1 MQQALVLSDLKNVMI
16 HANRVTTSQ
25 EVSMEDVRSFMGS
38 RILVVEDN
46 DLNREIAV
54 EFLQE
59 AGFQVETAADG
70 TFAVDMVKESEEG
83 YYDAILM
90 DIQMPIMDGYV
101 ATQTIRSLPRKDTV
115 NLPIIALSANAFE
128 EDRERAVK
136 SGMNA
141 YLAKPLDED
150 LMFGT
155 LEKYIAL
162 HREIH

>member
-1 MQQALVLSDLKNVMI
+1 
-16 HANRVTTSQ
+16 
-25 EVSMEDVRSFMGS
+25 
-38 RILVVEDN
+38 
-46 DLNREIAV
+46 
-54 EFLQE
+54 
-59 AGFQVETAADG
+59 
-70 TFAVDMVKESEEG
+70 MVKESEEG

-128 EDRERAVK
+128 EERERAVK